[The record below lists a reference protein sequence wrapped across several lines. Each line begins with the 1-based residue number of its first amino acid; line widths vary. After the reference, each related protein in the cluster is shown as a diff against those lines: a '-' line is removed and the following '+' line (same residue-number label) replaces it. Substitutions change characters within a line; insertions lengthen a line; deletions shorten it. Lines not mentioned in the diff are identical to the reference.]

1 MTWKSV
7 DVREQR
13 VRFVVAASRQEK
25 TFRALCQEFEVSRPT
40 GYLWLQRYR
49 EQGLA
54 GIAERSR
61 RPYLSPRRTGD
72 EWEQRVVEL
81 RQRYPD
87 WGARKLQ
94 VLLAQTGVAL
104 PVSTIHRILLRR
116 GLVRQADRH
125 PAAVQRFERAAPNQP
140 SQKDFKGPKGWG
152 GETAVGPPVRS
163 AAPRPG
169 ADPLAAPN

>member
-72 EWEQRVVEL
+72 EGEQRVVGL
-81 RQRYPD
+81 RPRYPD

-104 PVSTIHRILLRR
+104 PLTTLPRSLLRR
-116 GLVRQADRH
+116 GFVAEARSH
-125 PAAVQRFERAAPNQP
+125 P
-140 SQKDFKGPKGWG
+140 GP
-152 GETAVGPPVRS
+152 V
-163 AAPRPG
+163 PRP
-169 ADPLAAPN
+169 A

>member
-1 MTWKSV
+1 MTWRSV
-7 DVREQR
+7 DIQEQR
-13 VRFVVAASRQEK
+13 VRFVVAASRGEK

-40 GYLWLQRYR
+40 GYLWWQRYR

-61 RPYLSPRRTGD
+61 RPDLSPRRTGN

-94 VLLAQTGVAL
+94 VLLAQAGVQL
-104 PVSTIHRILLRR
+104 PASTIHRILLRH
-116 GLVRQADRH
+116 GLVRKEDRH
-125 PAAVQRFERAAPNQP
+125 PVALQRFERAAPNQ
-140 SQKDFKGPKGWG
+140 
-152 GETAVGPPVRS
+152 
-163 AAPRPG
+163 
-169 ADPLAAPN
+169 L

>member
-1 MTWKSV
+1 MTWKRV
-7 DVREQR
+7 DVRDQR

-61 RPYLSPRRTGD
+61 RPYLSPRGTGD
-72 EWEQRVVEL
+72 EWEQRVGEL

-87 WGARKLQ
+87 WGARKRQ
-94 VLLAQTGVAL
+94 GPLAQTGRAL
-104 PVSTIHRILLRR
+104 PGSTLARI
-116 GLVRQADRH
+116 
-125 PAAVQRFERAAPNQP
+125 
-140 SQKDFKGPKGWG
+140 
-152 GETAVGPPVRS
+152 PVR
-163 AAPRPG
+163 
-169 ADPLAAPN
+169 L

>member
-54 GIAERSR
+54 GIAQRSR
-61 RPYLSPRRTGD
+61 RPDLSPPR
-72 EWEQRVVEL
+72 
-81 RQRYPD
+81 
-87 WGARKLQ
+87 
-94 VLLAQTGVAL
+94 
-104 PVSTIHRILLRR
+104 SR
-116 GLVRQADRH
+116 GEAGQ
-125 PAAVQRFERAAPNQP
+125 
-140 SQKDFKGPKGWG
+140 
-152 GETAVGPPVRS
+152 AVGEVAQAYPHRGWRQ
-163 AAPRPG
+163 PRVLPAHTG
-169 ADPLAAPN
+169 CTVPASTLPCLPLR